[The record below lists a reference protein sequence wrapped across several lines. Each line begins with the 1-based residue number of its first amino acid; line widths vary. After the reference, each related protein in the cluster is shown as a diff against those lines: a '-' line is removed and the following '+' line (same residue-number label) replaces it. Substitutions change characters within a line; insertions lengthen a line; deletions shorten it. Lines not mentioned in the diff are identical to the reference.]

1 MVFKRRVGFIDL
13 SLKFT
18 LAFFLIF
25 LFLSPAAAKDGL
37 DCQKAYKPHDVHQ
50 CFFVEL
56 AEVEK
61 EMEEDTHTE
70 LSRSTSAPA
79 MSPLPRDCKYNLI
92 QSDISLNVQCGFL
105 GRVIPKMQAC

>member
-1 MVFKRRVGFIDL
+1 MFTDRPATRPSVLRSPVKELTSKIEEVFEDENENEEVI
-13 SLKFT
+13 
-18 LAFFLIF
+18 
-25 LFLSPAAAKDGL
+25 
-37 DCQKAYKPHDVHQ
+37 
-50 CFFVEL
+50 
-56 AEVEK
+56 EVEK